1 MVAGLTQREI
11 ISKALFAL
19 ARKEPGRFEDI
30 LWLAYGDDWTVIL
43 RSLVGRGIIRY
54 NSADDEHTITD
65 EGRRMLGALRH
76 AGHGVET
83 PLATSD

>member
-19 ARKEPGRFEDI
+19 SHNEPSRFEDI

-43 RSLVGRGIIRY
+43 RSLISRGIVRY
-54 NSADDEHTITD
+54 SNARDTHAITD
-65 EGRRMLGALRH
+65 EGRRMLGTLRQ
-76 AGHGVET
+76 AGHGVT
-83 PLATSD
+83 APAQSAD